1 MTKRHDSAS
10 GLLDAVE
17 EPSESGGEPAAECVA
32 VDEVREC
39 ELAVD
44 LDGGKELAIA
54 VLEVGPSGDVDQ
66 LERDSELA
74 ADLLDHRERPL
85 AEAAVRRVV
94 DGDSGY
100 GYKPRVVVASA
111 TRCTASPYD
120 AMRRLVA

>member
-44 LDGGKELAIA
+44 LDGGKELAVA
-54 VLEVGPSGDVDQ
+54 VLEVGPSGDVDELELESKLSANVLDD
-66 LERDSELA
+66 LERPRA
-74 ADLLDHRERPL
+74 Q
-85 AEAAVRRVV
+85 AAVRRVV

-100 GYKPRVVVASA
+100 GYKPLVVVASA